1 MNQSAPLQIVFKNI
15 HKANSHTLPVY
26 LKGGGYKAMAEA
38 LAKTPEE
45 VINEVKTSGI
55 RGRGGAGFPAGIK
68 WSFIPKSSTKPK
80 YLVCNADEG
89 EPGTCKDRDILRFD
103 PHLLIE
109 GMVIAAFAVGSER
122 GYIYIRGEF
131 FLESQRVEGAIRE
144 AYAKGYLGDNILGTG
159 VRFDLAVHLGAGAY
173 VCGEETALLESLE
186 GKKGQPRVKP
196 PFPANVG
203 LWGGPTVINNV
214 ETLASIPAIL
224 EHGGGWYAGLGVEKS
239 TGTKIFSVSGHVNR
253 PGNYEVEM
261 GLPLKRLLEE
271 YAGGVRGGW
280 DNLKGV
286 IPGGSSSPVLGKQ
299 VCETVTMDYDSIAR
313 AGSMLGSGAVVV
325 MDKSVCIVRA
335 IARISRFYRHE
346 SCGQCTPCREGT
358 GWLSQIVTRIEAGGG
373 QPGDIELLEEL
384 CGNISGR
391 TICALG
397 DAAAMPVAGA
407 IRAFRDE
414 FVYHVEHGR
423 CLVE

>member
-68 WSFIPKSSTKPK
+68 WSFIPKASTKPK

-224 EHGGGWYAGLGVEKS
+224 EHGGSWYAGLGVEKS

-384 CGNISGR
+384 CGNISGK

>member
-1 MNQSAPLQIVFKNI
+1 MNQSAPVQIVFKNI
-15 HKANSHTLPVY
+15 HKSDSHTLPVY
-26 LKGGGYKAMAEA
+26 LEGGGYKT
-38 LAKTPEE
+38 LAKVLALTPEA
-45 VINEVKTSGI
+45 VIEEVKKSGI
-55 RGRGGAGFPAGIK
+55 RGRGGAGFPTGIK
-68 WSFIPKSSTKPK
+68 WSFIPRNSPKPK

-89 EPGTCKDRDILRFD
+89 EPGTCKDRDILRYD

-109 GMVIAAFAVGSER
+109 GMIISAFAVGSER

-131 FLESQRVEGAIRE
+131 NLESRRVEQAIEE
-144 AYAKGYLGDNILGTG
+144 AYAKGYLGDNILGKG

-214 ETLASIPAIL
+214 ETLASIPGIMEA
-224 EHGGGWYAGLGVEKS
+224 GGAWYAGLGVEKS
-239 TGTKIFSVSGHVNR
+239 SGTKIFSVSGHVNR
-253 PGNYEVEM
+253 PGNHEVEM
-261 GLPLKRLLEE
+261 GIPLRTLLEE

-286 IPGGSSSPVLGKQ
+286 IPGGSSSPILTREA
-299 VCETVTMDYDSIAR
+299 CETVKMDYDSIAR
-313 AGSMLGSGAVVV
+313 AGSMLGSGAVIVL
-325 MDKSVCIVRA
+325 DKSVCVVRA
-335 IARISRFYRHE
+335 LARISRFYRHE

-358 GWLSQIVTRIEAGGG
+358 GWMAQIVTRIEAGGG
-373 QPGDIELLEEL
+373 RAGDIELLEEL
-384 CGNISGR
+384 CGNISGK

-407 IRAFRDE
+407 IRAFREE

-423 CLVE
+423 CMVE